1 MQPIKW
7 IGFSVFDPAYPSLPT
22 RDYQNLCWCGTTR
35 CIPQHPSAPHK
46 GIRFHYPHFPVS
58 HRTLIPVCMFRW
70 AFKRACQYLVD
81 ILGGLPRHNK
91 AREETDSRSYFYTP
105 DHLKAPFPHAA
116 PILAHGCGTHK
127 QWQPSIIR
135 PTILLSMVQQTQKNK
150 FAHNKQESKLNQNEN
165 EELLLKNFRICY

>member
-1 MQPIKW
+1 VKNQKCTQSNE
-7 IGFSVFDPAYPSLPT
+7 SVFLF
-22 RDYQNLCWCGTTR
+22 L
-35 CIPQHPSAPHK
+35 IPLIPLYRHGIIKTCVDAAVPVVPIAQHPSAPHK

-127 QWQPSIIR
+127 Q
-135 PTILLSMVQQTQKNK
+135 
-150 FAHNKQESKLNQNEN
+150 
-165 EELLLKNFRICY
+165 